1 MDQQNTT
8 PNSTERWV
16 EARFIT
22 SSGQIEVY
30 SDYLI
35 SDKGRVAS
43 VKGKAMRI
51 MKLIPRYK
59 LGHLGLNLYK
69 NGKLYTRTVHRIT
82 LSSFHPELYFK
93 GAEVDHINRIPT
105 DNRLENLRWTDH
117 NSNNVNRS
125 TCPLKK
131 IRVTHLDDG
140 HVEEFD
146 NMQDCNRTFGKGS
159 KWCVMIIR
167 KYNGFNKKYNIL
179 IEKIEK

>member
-1 MDQQNTT
+1 MKQQNITQD
-8 PNSTERWV
+8 STERWT

-51 MKLIPRYK
+51 MKLIPRGK

-69 NGKLYTRTVHRIT
+69 NGKLYARTTHRIMM
-82 LSSFHPELYFK
+82 SSFHPELYFK

-117 NSNNVNRS
+117 NSNNANKVWNPVK
-125 TCPLKK
+125 CV
-131 IRVTHLDDG
+131 RVTWLNDS

-146 NMQDCNRTFGKGS
+146 NMHDVSRKFGKSS
-159 KWCVMIIR
+159 KWCVMISR
-167 KYNGFNKKYNIL
+167 KYNGFNKKYNIK